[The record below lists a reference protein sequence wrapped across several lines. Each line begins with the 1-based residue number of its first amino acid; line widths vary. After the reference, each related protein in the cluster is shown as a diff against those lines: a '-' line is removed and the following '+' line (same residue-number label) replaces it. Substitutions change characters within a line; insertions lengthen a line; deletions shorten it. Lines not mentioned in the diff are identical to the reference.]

1 MPSLSSIFD
10 ILLEILGSFCNVFL
24 FDLLEIVALALLD
37 RVFNLQLLVL
47 GPLHFL
53 ERGLFLG

>member
-24 FDLLEIVALALLD
+24 FDLLKIVALALLD

-47 GPLHFL
+47 GPLHIL
-53 ERGLFLG
+53 EHGLFLG